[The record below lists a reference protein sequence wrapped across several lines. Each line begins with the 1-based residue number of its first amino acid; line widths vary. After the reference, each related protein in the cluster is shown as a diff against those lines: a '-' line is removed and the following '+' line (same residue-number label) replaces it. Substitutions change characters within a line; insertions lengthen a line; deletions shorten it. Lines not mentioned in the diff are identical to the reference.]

1 MADDDEEYEASE
13 RASSPD
19 ATDGGDAPSF
29 LRRILPWIT
38 GGAVSVAL
46 GAGAGILQNRR
57 DEAHAGESAG
67 AKKPAATP
75 EQFPVELELD
85 LGKTVFN
92 CADNGQLIAG
102 AVTVL
107 LQVRTNE
114 KWGGGEHPRLKD
126 AIDPKGEGDYSCAAR
141 IKDGLVILLST
152 KMSGDLRSARGKEVL
167 KLELLDQMNRVLFG
181 GLDPEKDPQGVVT
194 NVFFTDFLVQ

>member
-1 MADDDEEYEASE
+1 MADEDEEYEVSE
-13 RASSPD
+13 RASD
-19 ATDGGDAPSF
+19 VVAADHGDAPSF

-57 DEAHAGESAG
+57 EEAHAGEAAQ
-67 AKKPAATP
+67 AKKPAPTP
-75 EQFPVELELD
+75 EQFPVALELD

-107 LQVRTNE
+107 LEVRTNE
-114 KWGGGEHPRLKD
+114 KWGGGEHARLKD
-126 AIDPKGEGDYSCAAR
+126 AIDPKGEGEYSCAAR
-141 IKDGLVILLST
+141 IKDALVILLST
-152 KMSGDLRSARGKEVL
+152 KLSGELRSARGKEVL
-167 KLELLDQMNRVLFG
+167 KLEILDQMNRVLFG
-181 GLDPEKDPQGVVT
+181 GFDKDKDPQGVVT